1 MIEYVV
7 DGEHAK
13 VRLDAFLFEKDSSFT
28 RSHYKNLITEGHVF
42 VNGKV
47 VKAGYALK
55 ENDKVEI
62 EMLPPKPLETLP
74 ENIPLDVVYE
84 DADLAV
90 INKPKGMV
98 VHPANGN
105 WEGTLVNALLYNI
118 KDLSGINGVI
128 RPGIVHRLDKDT
140 TGLLVVAKND
150 FAHVELSKQ
159 IADKTCRRVYVA
171 LIMGNLPENSGI
183 IKNNLGRD
191 PKNRLRYAVVENG
204 GKYAETHYKVLK
216 RYKEYC
222 LVEFELKTGR
232 THQIRVHSKFLNHP
246 IVGDELYGGKSKF
259 KTDGQML
266 HAKTLVFTHP
276 KTNEIME
283 FTVEAPEYFNKIL
296 KTLQEIWL
304 ALFTN
309 LNFNDKI
316 FLH

>member
-7 DGEHAK
+7 DGEHNK

-47 VKAGYALK
+47 VKAGYSLK
-55 ENDKVEI
+55 ENDKVEV

-74 ENIPLDVVYE
+74 ENIPLNIVYE

-159 IADKTCRRVYVA
+159 IANKTCRRIYLA
-171 LIMGNLPENSGI
+171 LLMGNLSENDGV

-191 PKNRLRYAVVENG
+191 PKNRLRYTVVESG

-222 LVEFELKTGR
+222 LVQFELKTGR

-246 IVGDELYGGKSKF
+246 IVGDDLYGGKSKF
-259 KTDGQML
+259 KTEGQML
-266 HAKTLVFTHP
+266 HAKTLIFTHP
-276 KTNEIME
+276 KTNEVME
-283 FTVEAPEYFNKIL
+283 FTVDTPDYFNKIL
-296 KTLQEIWL
+296 KTLQEI
-304 ALFTN
+304 
-309 LNFNDKI
+309 
-316 FLH
+316 

>member
-1 MIEYVV
+1 MIDLVV
-7 DGEHAK
+7 DSEHSK
-13 VRLDAFLFEKDSSFT
+13 VRLDAYLFEYDSNFT
-28 RSHYKNLITEGHVF
+28 RSHYKNLITEGNVL
-42 VNGKV
+42 VNGKQ

-55 ENDKVEI
+55 VGDTVSVNL
-62 EMLPPKPLETLP
+62 LPPKPLETKA
-74 ENIPLDVVYE
+74 EDIPLNIVYE
-84 DADLAV
+84 DSDLAV

-98 VHPANGN
+98 VHPGNGN

-159 IADKTCRRVYVA
+159 IAEKTCKRIYWA
-171 LIMGNLPENSGI
+171 LLQGNLPNDSGV

-191 PKNRLRYAVVENG
+191 PKNRLRFTVVESG
-204 GKYAETHYKVLK
+204 GKVAETHYKVLQ

-232 THQIRVHSKFLNHP
+232 THQIRVHAKHLNHP
-246 IVGDELYGGKSKF
+246 IVGDDLYNGKSKF

-266 HAKTLVFTHP
+266 HAKVLKFVHP
-276 KTNEIME
+276 KTGEEME
-283 FTVEAPEYFNKIL
+283 FSTELPKYFEKIL
-296 KTLQEIWL
+296 QGLQTI
-304 ALFTN
+304 
-309 LNFNDKI
+309 
-316 FLH
+316 